1 MSDSDAEELSVG
13 APSPIR
19 IVHDSYLSHV
29 DGEDEGSSNIS
40 AASFRTRSDQNE
52 SANNENSASSAANQR
67 HPTCALC
74 KNHQTISTLKGHKRY
89 CPWRTCL
96 CELCYSTN
104 KKRKINAEQVA
115 LRRAQAQDEELR
127 KKGILQQLERLSEAV
142 KGPPSQSSEANKIRP
157 RLEPIKRE
165 DGPNSKLKSDPLSHA
180 RAIAIGCQSG
190 PVVFGQQLSLGSILM
205 GQNVSMLRESVCDTR
220 LGFDMLTFL
229 FRIIQDVKG
238 EIEKVS
244 FQLNEIHQE
253 IQIKIHSG
261 NLTFVPTS
269 SMVFGQDVAG
279 KGVPPN
285 PVAIHHY
292 PLSSSFQSQFRATVI
307 NGPYPHIPPPLYPN

>member
-19 IVHDSYLSHV
+19 IVHDSYLSHM
-29 DGEDEGSSNIS
+29 DGEDESNIS
-40 AASFRTRSDQNE
+40 AASFRTRSEQNE

-142 KGPPSQSSEANKIRP
+142 KGPATQSVEANKMRP

-165 DGPNSKLKSDPLSHA
+165 ESKLKSDPLSHA
-180 RAIAIGCQSG
+180 RAIGCQSG

-261 NLTFVPTS
+261 NLTFVPAS
-269 SMVFGQDVAG
+269 GMVFGQDVVAG